1 MDYELLGFIKASKHR
16 SSILKLLED
25 DIFTPTEI
33 SNKLNIQLSLV
44 SKYLAELADKELVK
58 VLNPDSRKGKIYSL
72 TDEGKL
78 YLDVIKR

>member
-16 SSILKLLED
+16 GSILKLLED
-25 DIFTPTEI
+25 DILTPTEI